1 MQVLAFQH
9 ASFEG
14 LGAMAPWFAA
24 RNISVQ
30 MVPQYAPLSTALPN
44 PESLDFMIVLGGP
57 MGVHDTA
64 QYPWLIEE
72 KAYLRQYLNLGKPA
86 LGICLGAQLIAEQLG
101 AVVQKNPQPEIGWW
115 PIEWMPAARRIWPK
129 AVGSETVFHWHGDTF
144 ALPKQAE
151 LLAKSAACGHQGFI
165 YQSKVVGLQF
175 HLEMTLSTVNDLIEH
190 GEDELNEAP
199 FVAQAARIQA
209 EPTASYQQNQQLM
222 AQLLNYLWNE
232 SPAR

>member
-9 ASFEG
+9 ESFEG

-24 RNISVQ
+24 RKIDVR
-30 MVPQYAPLSTALPN
+30 MVPQFLPPQASLPAP
-44 PESLDFMIVLGGP
+44 ERVDFLIVLGGP

-72 KAYLRQYLNLGKPA
+72 KAYIRQYLNLGKPA

-101 AVVQKNPQPEIGWW
+101 AGVQKNPELEIGWW
-115 PIEWMPAARRIWPK
+115 PITWQPAAHRIWPQ

-151 LLAKSAACGHQGFI
+151 LLATSIACGHQGFV
-165 YQSKVVGLQF
+165 YQSNVVGLQF
-175 HLEMTLSTVNDLIEH
+175 HLEMTEATVNDLIEH
-190 GEDELNEAP
+190 GEDELIEAP

-209 EPTASYQQNQQLM
+209 EPPASYLKNQQLM
-222 AQLLNYLWNE
+222 AQLLSYLLDK
-232 SPAR
+232 